1 MVNREIIVIGGG
13 LAGLVTAIHL
23 QNEGVKVTLIEKK
36 AYPFHRVC
44 GEYVSNEIKSYLVSL
59 GVPLHHLDY
68 KEISSFQLT
77 ALTGKPIKSKLPLG
91 GFGVSRYGF
100 DELLYTYAKNLG
112 VEFVF
117 DQVMDY
123 SFIDSQFEVTT
134 KNTKFFSKLL
144 VCAYGKRSVL
154 DGQLQRSF
162 FKNKTPWMGV
172 KAHYQ
177 LAEFPDNLVEL
188 HNFEGGYCGLS
199 KVETN
204 HINCCYLIRLQQ
216 YQKFKNFEDLEKN
229 VLSKNEHLKRFF
241 ENATLSFEKRLVISQ
256 VSFENKT
263 RIEKNALMIGDTAGL
278 IHPLCGNG
286 MAMAIHSA
294 KIVSECILDYQRHK
308 DRLKLN
314 SDFTKKWK
322 KSFKRRLFFGHLFQQ
337 VLLQPKLTNFALQ
350 LVGNNKFIFQQLIK
364 QTHGK
369 PLQ

>member
-1 MVNREIIVIGGG
+1 MVDREIIVIGGG
-13 LAGLVTAIHL
+13 LAGLIAAIHL
-23 QNEGVKVTLIEKK
+23 QKEGKRVTLIEKK

-44 GEYVSNEIKSYLVSL
+44 GEYVSNEVKPYLASL
-59 GVPLHHLDY
+59 GVPLHQLDV

-77 ALTGKPIKSKLPLG
+77 TLTGQAIENDLPLG

-100 DELLYTYAKNLG
+100 DELLYTYAKDLG

-117 DQVMDY
+117 DQVLDY
-123 SFIDSQFEVTT
+123 LYIDSQFEVTT
-134 KNTKFFSKLL
+134 KNAMFYSKFLI
-144 VCAYGKRSVL
+144 CAYGKRSVL

-177 LAEFPDNLVEL
+177 LADFPDNLVEL

-216 YQKFKNFEDLEKN
+216 YQKFKNFEELEKI
-229 VLSKNEHLKRFF
+229 VLSKNEHLKHFF
-241 ENATLSFEKRLVISQ
+241 EKATLSFDKRLVISQ

-263 RIEKNALMIGDTAGL
+263 CVEKNALMIGDAAGL

-294 KIVSECILDYQRHK
+294 KIVSECILDYKRHK
-308 DRLKLN
+308 NRSKLN
-314 SDFTKKWK
+314 LDFTKKWK
-322 KSFKRRLFFGHLFQQ
+322 KSFKRRLFFGNLFQQ
-337 VLLQPKLTNFALQ
+337 LLLQPKLTKYALQ
-350 LVGNNKFIFQQLIK
+350 LVGNNNFIFQQLIK

-369 PLQ
+369 PL